1 MNYQELEKVLQGP
14 LTYTNTSD
22 KKLIEHF
29 QEKFKMVPYNN
40 DFLFIFHHERE
51 FENKNHII
59 SLHQRNSGRVPMHIF
74 HYIVITYVYSGTMI
88 ITVENDTVTLNAGDV
103 NIFE

>member
-59 SLHQRNSGRVPMHIF
+59 SLHQWGIQIRQKSGMW
-74 HYIVITYVYSGTMI
+74 MI
-88 ITVENDTVTLNAGDV
+88 LLIMD
-103 NIFE
+103 I

>member
-29 QEKFKMVPYNN
+29 QEKFKMTPREYKK
-40 DFLFIFHHERE
+40 DFKEKE
-51 FENKNHII
+51 
-59 SLHQRNSGRVPMHIF
+59 
-74 HYIVITYVYSGTMI
+74 VIYQMDEES
-88 ITVENDTVTLNAGDV
+88 E
-103 NIFE
+103 E

>member
-51 FENKNHII
+51 FENKIILFLYINEIVDEYQCIFFII
-59 SLHQRNSGRVPMHIF
+59 SLLPMF
-74 HYIVITYVYSGTMI
+74 TQGQ
-88 ITVENDTVTLNAGDV
+88 
-103 NIFE
+103 

>member
-40 DFLFIFHHERE
+40 DFLFIFHHLKTKIILFLYINEIVDE
-51 FENKNHII
+51 YQCIFFII
-59 SLHQRNSGRVPMHIF
+59 SLLPMF
-74 HYIVITYVYSGTMI
+74 TQGQ
-88 ITVENDTVTLNAGDV
+88 
-103 NIFE
+103 

>member
-59 SLHQRNSGRVPMHIF
+59 SLHQRNSGRVPMQIGRASCRERVF
-74 HYIVITYVYSGTMI
+74 RAV
-88 ITVENDTVTLNAGDV
+88 
-103 NIFE
+103 

>member
-40 DFLFIFHHERE
+40 DFLFIF
-51 FENKNHII
+51 
-59 SLHQRNSGRVPMHIF
+59 SS
-74 HYIVITYVYSGTMI
+74 
-88 ITVENDTVTLNAGDV
+88 
-103 NIFE
+103 

>member
-29 QEKFKMVPYNN
+29 QEKFKMVPIIMIFCLFFIMNVN
-40 DFLFIFHHERE
+40 LKTKIILFLYINEIVDEYQCIF
-51 FENKNHII
+51 FII
-59 SLHQRNSGRVPMHIF
+59 SLLPMF
-74 HYIVITYVYSGTMI
+74 TQG
-88 ITVENDTVTLNAGDV
+88 L
-103 NIFE
+103 

>member
-29 QEKFKMVPYNN
+29 QEKV
-40 DFLFIFHHERE
+40 
-51 FENKNHII
+51 
-59 SLHQRNSGRVPMHIF
+59 
-74 HYIVITYVYSGTMI
+74 
-88 ITVENDTVTLNAGDV
+88 
-103 NIFE
+103 

>member
-1 MNYQELEKVLQGP
+1 MNYQELEKVLQGS

-51 FENKNHII
+51 FENKIILFLYINEIAEEYQCIFFII
-59 SLHQRNSGRVPMHIF
+59 SLLPMF
-74 HYIVITYVYSGTMI
+74 TQGQ
-88 ITVENDTVTLNAGDV
+88 
-103 NIFE
+103 